1 MAHTPINRPQIQEAE
16 NRVQPTL
23 RTAKGFIRMSKPTR
37 RLLYYQNSTLFAVL
51 HSGETLPLPEIIE
64 GQAKGW
70 IKKYGSNYITAEI
83 KQHKPQHTKGRKPR
97 YYYVH
102 DPKKRP
108 LIAAKRFTR
117 L

>member
-1 MAHTPINRPQIQEAE
+1 
-16 NRVQPTL
+16 
-23 RTAKGFIRMSKPTR
+23 MSKPTR

-51 HSGETLPLPEIIE
+51 HCGETLPLPEIIE

-70 IKKYGSNYITAEI
+70 IKKHPTGDWMVRI
-83 KQHKPQHTKGRKPR
+83 KRHKPQHTKGRPAR

-108 LIAAKRFTR
+108 LVSW
-117 L
+117 